1 MEAKFL
7 SGFEVQQFWRI
18 CDGEPCLVQT
28 KSVTLT
34 QGLEEGLE
42 PSAARED
49 GALPVSAGPCKGQ
62 ALELS
67 CEKLKNCGL
76 RWSLII

>member
-18 CDGEPCLVQT
+18 CDGAPCLVTT

-34 QGLEEGLE
+34 RGLEEGLE
-42 PSAARED
+42 TSVARED
-49 GALPVSAGPCKGQ
+49 GAIPVSAGPYKGQ
-62 ALELS
+62 SLELS
-67 CEKLKNCGL
+67 
-76 RWSLII
+76 